1 MGNIKIIEEKP
12 VTLAEVKEILS
23 KNNNPLPKGIK
34 TLTYLKSIPILKEKK
49 AQELKEKINALGL
62 TRLKDKHITKIIDI
76 MPMDLD
82 SLRIILSQDITLK
95 QEDLQKILETLKS

>member
-1 MGNIKIIEEKP
+1 MVNIKILEEKP
-12 VTLAEVKEILS
+12 MTLAEVKTRLEDNKEPI
-23 KNNNPLPKGIK
+23 PKGIK
-34 TLTYLKSIPILKEKK
+34 TLTYLKSIPI
-49 AQELKEKINALGL
+49 LKEKINALGL